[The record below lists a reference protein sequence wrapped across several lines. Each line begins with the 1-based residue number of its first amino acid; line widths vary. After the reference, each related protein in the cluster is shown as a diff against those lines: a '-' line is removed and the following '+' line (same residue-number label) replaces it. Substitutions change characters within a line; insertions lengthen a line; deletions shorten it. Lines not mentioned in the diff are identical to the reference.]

1 MKTIRSL
8 LFALA
13 GIFIAAQG
21 LVACPV
27 CYGGQEQPLAAGM
40 NTAILVML
48 GITGFVLSSIV
59 GVFLVLWRRAKRNGA
74 ALSDQLSVNEQGN
87 LEEKNPKGVI
97 EWNNF

>member
-1 MKTIRSL
+1 MKTIRIS

-13 GIFIAAQG
+13 GILIAAHG

-27 CYGGQEQPLAAGM
+27 CYGGPDQPLAAGM
-40 NTAILVML
+40 NTAIIVML

-59 GVFLVLWRRAKRNGA
+59 GVFLVLWRRARRNGA
-74 ALSDQLSVNEQGN
+74 MLSDQLSVNEQGN
-87 LEEKNPKGVI
+87 LEEMNQKGVI